1 MMSRL
6 GALLAALL
14 LLAYP
19 LLVWW
24 GLSGTALPL
33 WLPAGLALLFVL
45 RLLPTPTAWRP
56 WFMLSRL
63 LAAGGLLLCT
73 LSLLC
78 REAGWLLYY
87 PLLVSLGLLLL
98 FGWSLFQ
105 PMSLVE
111 RLARLQEPDLPP
123 AAVSYT
129 RRVTQ
134 VWCLFF
140 AANGLMAAYTIYRGD
155 LALWSL
161 YNGLISYLLMGTL
174 MAGEYLIRRRIK
186 ARLAQR
192 GAA

>member
-1 MMSRL
+1 MMSRI
-6 GALLAALL
+6 GSLLAALL

-24 GLSGTALPL
+24 GLSASALPL

-45 RLLPTPTAWRP
+45 RLLPTPAAWRP
-56 WFMLSRL
+56 WLMLSRL
-63 LAAGGLLLCT
+63 LAGGGLLLCA

-111 RLARLQEPDLPP
+111 RLARLQEPELPT
-123 AAVSYT
+123 AAIRYT

-140 AANGLMAAYTIYRGD
+140 VINGLLAAYTIYRGD

-161 YNGLISYLLMGTL
+161 YNGLISYLLMGAL

-186 ARLAQR
+186 ARLAQQ